1 MTTMTETRIANFT
14 ATPNC
19 IKVMW
24 NRCFIPCS
32 LFRYNIPCRYI
43 RRSLLASLPAFS
55 PFIANRRHSSM
66 ISEKPL
72 VVIMGTTGVGKS
84 DLAIAL
90 AEKFNGEVI
99 NGDSMQVYKGLDIIV
114 NKVTEVEKRG
124 VPHHIM
130 DILEP
135 HKTYSVTEF
144 FDDSTKII
152 NQLHSEDKL
161 PIVVGGTHYYLQY
174 LLWGNDFPE
183 TNTSDSPSVV
193 ESLNLPTSPEELYN
207 ILKSVD
213 PKMAERWHPNDERK
227 VRRSLEIYYTTGKR
241 HSDILQTQEVS
252 PLQSLRYRT
261 LIYWIHSDQKSL
273 DPRLDGRVDKM
284 IQRGLFDELLSLRA
298 YFATRAGS
306 ESSHENET
314 IFSTSNQQES
324 DSDTDSISS
333 HDAGDYTKGI
343 QQAIGYK
350 EFDPYFRVLAISPE
364 SGNSQF
370 VLSVTLTPQ
379 LIKSCLFADHSS
391 ILDSCILQMKQR
403 TRRYARKQVS
413 WIRNKLMNKIH
424 RTVNDEFT
432 DPLSTQNDCSSHY
445 PSSPRVVK
453 GSDYLQM
460 FVLDASDISKW
471 RETVLSP
478 ATSITE
484 KFIGHQPL
492 PNPTS
497 VHSNATELL
506 KPSSPSYVDFVFEIP
521 ILFPSTP

>member
-1 MTTMTETRIANFT
+1 ML
-14 ATPNC
+14 
-19 IKVMW
+19 
-24 NRCFIPCS
+24 CS
-32 LFRYNIPCRYI
+32 G
-43 RRSLLASLPAFS
+43 SK
-55 PFIANRRHSSM
+55 
-66 ISEKPL
+66 IS
-72 VVIMGTTGVGKS
+72 
-84 DLAIAL
+84 
-90 AEKFNGEVI
+90 
-99 NGDSMQVYKGLDIIV
+99 
-114 NKVTEVEKRG
+114 NKVTEAEKRG

-144 FDDSTKII
+144 FNDSTKII
-152 NQLHSEDKL
+152 SQLQSEDKL

-193 ESLNLPTSPEELYN
+193 ESLNLPTSPEELYSL
-207 ILKSVD
+207 LKSVD

-350 EFDPYFRVLAISPE
+350 EFDPYFRALAISPE
-364 SGNSQF
+364 S
-370 VLSVTLTPQ
+370 
-379 LIKSCLFADHSS
+379 DHSS

-432 DPLSTQNDCSSHY
+432 GPLSTQNDCSSHH

-460 FVLDASDISKW
+460 FVLDVSDISKW

-484 KFIGHQPL
+484 KFIGQQPL
-492 PNPTS
+492 PDLAS
-497 VHSNATELL
+497 VHPHATELL
-506 KPSSPSYVDFVFEIP
+506 KPSSLSSNSGNWQKYSCEICNRVLNGEHEMNVHMSSRSHRKMIAKRKKAVLRNARKESATLNVTKSEDLQGKQP
-521 ILFPSTP
+521 NAD